1 MAHAPAAARAQP
13 GGSARR
19 RRHGRLWATAGGPSL
34 EITEIDY
41 AEVLREKQGL
51 AATIDSII
59 EAAMSGPTLTVDD
72 AAMRAV
78 IDIIQ
83 DPAKLEQMM
92 QTLEQTASRSPQ
104 GVELQTA
111 ALLNIVRGLV
121 DYVGRTDPQQLNT
134 IFEQFGR
141 GARHLSVEAM
151 IALLAERKRPEA
163 MAGSVNVVSALIES
177 MSDESVAGFVADSV
191 VAERGASERL
201 AHAFRSLV
209 PEFDRQRQLLA
220 LAREEVAAS
229 EMAREQDPEEFKG
242 LWNGVEQMLTSYT
255 DARYVSEDY
264 ARELSHARTLPV
276 DVERVSDD
284 PPERIAAWLVDGQRR
299 GAAQP
304 RSGSADRPAAHRDRP
319 VALARHRRHGRH
331 ARRRPGAR
339 RPLRSGV
346 ARSSRRSSSRGIPA
360 RSGRPHA
367 AAALDRFARGSLMKH
382 VAPYLRSADDESY
395 ERFKRICH
403 AIGPSIIAPLAEVLA
418 AEQDARARKHLR
430 DLLVGFGPRG
440 AEAVRPLLNAQSWEV
455 RRTAA
460 FLLREFGG
468 AEGLKELV
476 PLLADSEPLV
486 QREAVQGLMLNGTKE
501 AAVILLNALTAA
513 KGRRANAARRSAEDA
528 RPARRAALQLPR
540 PADGSRTVPAA
551 LPDGH
556 RGAGIVWRRRR
567 DRGPQG
573 GAAHRPLVDDLRQ
586 PEVRRAPPPT
596 RCAESARSARWTPCA
611 RRPRTARRAPAA
623 PPAPSC
629 AGARI
634 TSCRTDPAARLALY
648 DELLR
653 RFASG
658 TRAAQLY
665 AADHPLLG
673 RNVEGLLAALKA
685 LQQQQPSITD
695 RHRRQRVRRRRHA
708 AAQGQQRHEGS
719 DRSAAREQ
727 DRADLVRT
735 RRYGGGRSSA

>member
-1 MAHAPAAARAQP
+1 LAEFSRVCKAAARAVSLYP
-13 GGSARR
+13 GGHPAIGVSLTRLEQATARMTEAGPYTVQVLSDGLLIDGAKMAKPDPAVSELASLLH
-19 RRHGRLWATAGGPSL
+19 RHFIGRLTLNAGANSESWRTLLLLLARSPEEVRADGGIGKLWATAGGPSL
-34 EITEIDY
+34 EVAEIDY

-51 AATIDSII
+51 AATIESII

-78 IDIIQ
+78 ISIIE

-92 QTLEQTASRSPQ
+92 TELEKTAARSPQ

-121 DYVGRTDPQQLNT
+121 DYVGRTEPQRLNE

-177 MSDESVAGFVADSV
+177 MSDQSVAGFVADAV

-220 LAREEVAAS
+220 LAKDEVAQS
-229 EMAREQDPEEFKG
+229 DMAREQDAEEFKG

-255 DARYVSEDY
+255 DARYVSDDY

-284 PPERIAAWLVDGQRR
+284 PPERIAAWLATVSDASLRNLDQDLLNDLLHIETDPSRWRDVADTVVTHADDLVRVGHFDQAWRLIETVIEQGQPSPFRR
-299 GAAQP
+299 P
-304 RSGSADRPAAHRDRP
+304 HADE
-319 VALARHRRHGRH
+319 ALARFG
-331 ARRRPGAR
+331 
-339 RPLRSGV
+339 
-346 ARSSRRSSSRGIPA
+346 
-360 RSGRPHA
+360 
-367 AAALDRFARGSLMKH
+367 RGSLTKH
-382 VAPYLRSADDESY
+382 VAPHLRTADDESA
-395 ERFKRICH
+395 ERFVRVCH

-418 AEQDARARKHLR
+418 SEQDARARKRLR

-440 AEAVRPLLNAQSWEV
+440 AEAVRQLLNAKSWEM

-476 PLLADSEPLV
+476 PLLADTEPLV
-486 QREAVQGLMLNGTKE
+486 QREAVQGLMMNGSRD

-513 KGRRANAARRSAEDA
+513 RGAPRERLLGEVLKMRDQ
-528 RPARRAALQLPR
+528 RAAPLYGYLVRHMDRGAFPQLYLTSIE
-540 PADGSRTVPAA
+540 ALGAFGGAEAIEALKAA
-551 LPDGH
+551 LHTGH
-556 RGAGIVWRRRR
+556 WWTIFANRKF
-567 DRGPQG
+567 G
-573 GAAHRPLVDDLRQ
+573 GAAAHALRRIGTVGAMDALR
-586 PEVRRAPPPT
+586 EASTSGAP
-596 RCAESARSARWTPCA
+596 
-611 RRPRTARRAPAA
+611 
-623 PPAPSC
+623 
-629 AGARI
+629 GARG
-634 TSCRTDPAARLALY
+634 AAKAELA
-648 DELLR
+648 
-653 RFASG
+653 G
-658 TRAAQLY
+658 TA
-665 AADHPLLG
+665 
-673 RNVEGLLAALKA
+673 
-685 LQQQQPSITD
+685 
-695 RHRRQRVRRRRHA
+695 
-708 AAQGQQRHEGS
+708 
-719 DRSAAREQ
+719 
-727 DRADLVRT
+727 
-735 RRYGGGRSSA
+735 

>member
-1 MAHAPAAARAQP
+1 MPESPATPPLTQDAASRLAEFSRVCKAAARAVSLYP
-13 GGSARR
+13 GGHPAIAVSLSRLEQATARLTDAGPYKVQVLSDGLLIEGAR
-19 RRHGRLWATAGGPSL
+19 MAKPDPAVAELAALLHRHLIGRLTLNAGANIESWRTLLLLLARSPEEVRADGGIGRLWATAGGPSL

-72 AAMRAV
+72 AAMRTV
-78 IDIIQ
+78 VDIIQ
-83 DPAKLEQMM
+83 DSAKLEQLM
-92 QTLEQTASRSPQ
+92 QQLERTASRSPQ

-121 DYVGRTDPQQLNT
+121 DYVGRTEPQQLNA

-163 MAGSVNVVSALIES
+163 MSGSVNVVSALIES
-177 MSDESVAGFVADSV
+177 MSDASVAGFVADSV

-229 EMAREQDPEEFKG
+229 DMAREQDQEEFKG

-255 DARYVSEDY
+255 DARYVSEEY

-284 PPERIAAWLVDGQRR
+284 PPERIAAWLSTVSD
-299 GAAQP
+299 AA
-304 RSGSADRPAAHRDRP
+304 
-319 VALARHRRHGRH
+319 
-331 ARRRPGAR
+331 
-339 RPLRSGV
+339 LRSLDQDLLTDLLHIETDPSRWRDV
-346 ARSSRRSSSRGIPA
+346 ADTVVTHADDLVRVGHFDQAWSLIETVIEQGQPSPFR
-360 RSGRPHA
+360 RPHA
-367 AAALDRFARGSLMKH
+367 TAALDRFARGSLMKH
-382 VAPYLRSADDESY
+382 VAPHLRSADEERY
-395 ERFKRICH
+395 ERLKKVCH
-403 AIGPSIIAPLAEVLA
+403 AIGASIIAPLAEVLA
-418 AEQDARARKHLR
+418 AEQDARARKRLR

-501 AAVILLNALTAA
+501 AAVILLNALTDA
-513 KGRRANAARRSAEDA
+513 KGRARETLLGEVLKMRDQRAAPLYSYLVRQMDRGRFPQLYLTAIEALGSFGGADAIEALTVAMQTGHWWTLFANRKYGGAAAHALRRIGTVGAIEALRAASANAAPGA
-528 RPARRAALQLPR
+528 RAAARAEL
-540 PADGSRTVPAA
+540 
-551 LPDGH
+551 
-556 RGAGIVWRRRR
+556 AG
-567 DRGPQG
+567 
-573 GAAHRPLVDDLRQ
+573 
-586 PEVRRAPPPT
+586 
-596 RCAESARSARWTPCA
+596 
-611 RRPRTARRAPAA
+611 
-623 PPAPSC
+623 
-629 AGARI
+629 
-634 TSCRTDPAARLALY
+634 TS
-648 DELLR
+648 
-653 RFASG
+653 
-658 TRAAQLY
+658 
-665 AADHPLLG
+665 
-673 RNVEGLLAALKA
+673 
-685 LQQQQPSITD
+685 
-695 RHRRQRVRRRRHA
+695 
-708 AAQGQQRHEGS
+708 
-719 DRSAAREQ
+719 
-727 DRADLVRT
+727 
-735 RRYGGGRSSA
+735 

>member
-1 MAHAPAAARAQP
+1 MSDPTPTPPLAPDAANRLAEFSRVCKAAARAVSLYP
-13 GGSARR
+13 GGHPAIGVSLARLEQATTR
-19 RRHGRLWATAGGPSL
+19 LTEAGPYKVQVVSDGLLIDGARMAKPDPAVSELAALLHRHLIGRLTVNAGATAESWRTLLLLLARSPEEVRADGGLSRLWTTAGGPSL
-34 EITEIDY
+34 EIGEIDY

-83 DPAKLEQMM
+83 DPGKLEQLM
-92 QTLEQTASRSPQ
+92 QTLETTAARSPQ

-134 IFEQFGR
+134 VFEQFGR

-177 MSDESVAGFVADSV
+177 MSDGSVAGFVADAV

-201 AHAFRSLV
+201 AHAFRALV

-229 EMAREQDPEEFKG
+229 EMGREEDPEDFKG

-284 PPERIAAWLVDGQRR
+284 PPERIAGWLATVSD
-299 GAAQP
+299 AA
-304 RSGSADRPAAHRDRP
+304 
-319 VALARHRRHGRH
+319 
-331 ARRRPGAR
+331 
-339 RPLRSGV
+339 LRSLDQDLLTDLLLIETDPSRWRDV
-346 ARSSRRSSSRGIPA
+346 ADTVVTHADDLVRVGHFDQAWRLIETLVEQGQPSPFRK
-360 RSGRPHA
+360 PHA

-382 VAPYLRSADDESY
+382 VAPHLRTAGEEQF
-395 ERFKRICH
+395 ERFKRVCH

-418 AEQDARARKHLR
+418 AEQDGRARKRLR
-430 DLLVGFGPRG
+430 DVLVGFGPRG

-486 QREAVQGLMLNGTKE
+486 QREAVQGLMLNGSKE
-501 AAVILLNALTAA
+501 AAVILLHALTHA
-513 KGRRANAARRSAEDA
+513 KGPVRDTLLGEVLKMRDQ
-528 RPARRAALQLPR
+528 RAAPLYSYLVRQM
-540 PADGSRTVPAA
+540 
-551 LPDGH
+551 
-556 RGAGIVWRRRR
+556 
-567 DRGPQG
+567 DRGRFPQLYLTAIEALGSYGGADAIEALKVALHTGHWWTIFANRKYG
-573 GAAHRPLVDDLRQ
+573 GAAAHALR
-586 PEVRRAPPPT
+586 RIGT
-596 RCAESARSARWTPCA
+596 
-611 RRPRTARRAPAA
+611 
-623 PPAPSC
+623 
-629 AGARI
+629 AGAM
-634 TSCRTDPAARLALY
+634 DALR
-648 DELLR
+648 EAS
-653 RFASG
+653 ASG
-658 TRAAQLY
+658 APGA
-665 AADHPLLG
+665 
-673 RNVEGLLAALKA
+673 
-685 LQQQQPSITD
+685 
-695 RHRRQRVRRRRHA
+695 
-708 AAQGQQRHEGS
+708 
-719 DRSAAREQ
+719 RSAARAEL
-727 DRADLVRT
+727 AGT
-735 RRYGGGRSSA
+735 A

>member
-1 MAHAPAAARAQP
+1 LAEFSRVCKAAARAVSLYP
-13 GGSARR
+13 GGHPAIGVSLTRLEQATARMTEAGPYKLQVLSDGLVIDGAKMPKPDPAVSELASLLH
-19 RRHGRLWATAGGPSL
+19 RHFIGRLTLNAGANSESWRTLLLLLARSPEEVRADGGIGKLWSTAGGPSL
-34 EITEIDY
+34 EIAEVDY

-78 IDIIQ
+78 INIIE

-92 QTLEQTASRSPQ
+92 TELEKTAARSPQ

-121 DYVGRTDPQQLNT
+121 DYVGRTEPQRLNE

-177 MSDESVAGFVADSV
+177 MSDQSVAGFVADAV

-220 LAREEVAAS
+220 LAKDEVAQS
-229 EMAREQDPEEFKG
+229 DMAREQDAEEFKG

-255 DARYVSEDY
+255 DARYVSDDY

-284 PPERIAAWLVDGQRR
+284 PPERIAGWLATVSDASLRNLDQDLLNDLLHIETDPSRWRDVADTVVTHADDLVRVGHFDQAWRLIGTVIEQGQPSPFRR
-299 GAAQP
+299 P
-304 RSGSADRPAAHRDRP
+304 HADE
-319 VALARHRRHGRH
+319 ALARFG
-331 ARRRPGAR
+331 
-339 RPLRSGV
+339 
-346 ARSSRRSSSRGIPA
+346 
-360 RSGRPHA
+360 
-367 AAALDRFARGSLMKH
+367 RGSLTKH
-382 VAPYLRSADDESY
+382 VAPHLRAADDESA
-395 ERFKRICH
+395 ERFAKVCH

-418 AEQDARARKHLR
+418 SEQDPRARKRLR
-430 DLLVGFGPRG
+430 DVLVGFGSRG
-440 AEAVRPLLNAQSWEV
+440 AEAIRPLLNAKSWEV

-486 QREAVQGLMLNGTKE
+486 QREAVQGLMMNGSKD
-501 AAVILLNALTAA
+501 AAVILLNALTTA
-513 KGRRANAARRSAEDA
+513 KG
-528 RPARRAALQLPR
+528 PARERLLAEILKMRDQRAAPLYGYLVRHLDRGAFPR
-540 PADGSRTVPAA
+540 LYLTSIEALGAFGGVEAIEALKAA
-551 LPDGH
+551 LHTGH
-556 RGAGIVWRRRR
+556 WWTIFANRKF
-567 DRGPQG
+567 G
-573 GAAHRPLVDDLRQ
+573 GAAAHALRRIGTVGAMDALR
-586 PEVRRAPPPT
+586 EASATGAP
-596 RCAESARSARWTPCA
+596 
-611 RRPRTARRAPAA
+611 
-623 PPAPSC
+623 
-629 AGARI
+629 GARG
-634 TSCRTDPAARLALY
+634 AAKA
-648 DELLR
+648 ELG
-653 RFASG
+653 G
-658 TRAAQLY
+658 TA
-665 AADHPLLG
+665 
-673 RNVEGLLAALKA
+673 
-685 LQQQQPSITD
+685 
-695 RHRRQRVRRRRHA
+695 
-708 AAQGQQRHEGS
+708 
-719 DRSAAREQ
+719 
-727 DRADLVRT
+727 
-735 RRYGGGRSSA
+735 

>member
-1 MAHAPAAARAQP
+1 MPDAANRLAEFSRVCKAAARAVSLYP
-13 GGSARR
+13 GGHPAIAASLSRLEQATARVTDAGPYKVQVLSDGLLIDGAR
-19 RRHGRLWATAGGPSL
+19 MAKPDPAVAELAGLLHRQLIGRLTLNAGANAESWRTLLLLLSRSPEEVRGDGGIGRLWATAGGPSL

-59 EAAMSGPTLTVDD
+59 EASMSGPTLTVDD
-72 AAMRAV
+72 AAIRAV
-78 IDIIQ
+78 VDIIQ
-83 DPAKLEQMM
+83 DSAKLEQLM
-92 QTLEQTASRSPQ
+92 QKLELTASRSPQ

-177 MSDESVAGFVADSV
+177 MNDESVAGFVADSV

-229 EMAREQDPEEFKG
+229 DMAREQDQEEFKG

-284 PPERIAAWLVDGQRR
+284 PPERIAAWLSTVSD
-299 GAAQP
+299 AA
-304 RSGSADRPAAHRDRP
+304 
-319 VALARHRRHGRH
+319 
-331 ARRRPGAR
+331 
-339 RPLRSGV
+339 LRSLDQDLLTDLLHIENDP
-346 ARSSRRSSSRGIPA
+346 SRWRDIADTVTTHADDLVRVGHFDQAWRLIETVIDQGSPSPFR
-360 RSGRPHA
+360 RPHA
-367 AAALDRFARGSLMKH
+367 TAALDRFAKGSLIKH
-382 VAPYLRSADDESY
+382 VAPYLRSADEERY
-395 ERFKRICH
+395 ERFRHICH
-403 AIGPSIIAPLAEVLA
+403 SIGPSIIVPLAEVLA
-418 AEQDARARKHLR
+418 IEQHAGARQHLR

-455 RRTAA
+455 RRTAG

-476 PLLADSEPLV
+476 PLLADTEPLV

-501 AAVILLNALTAA
+501 AAVILLDALTANTG
-513 KGRRANAARRSAEDA
+513 KTRETLLAEVLRMRDH
-528 RPARRAALQLPR
+528 RAAPLYSYLVRQMHREQFPQLYLTAIEALGSFGG
-540 PADGSRTVPAA
+540 ADAIEALTVAMHT
-551 LPDGH
+551 GH
-556 RGAGIVWRRRR
+556 WLTFFANRKY
-567 DRGPQG
+567 G
-573 GAAHRPLVDDLRQ
+573 GAAAHALRRIGTVGAMDALREAAANGA
-586 PEVRRAPPPT
+586 PGARAAA
-596 RCAESARSARWTPCA
+596 RAEL
-611 RRPRTARRAPAA
+611 
-623 PPAPSC
+623 
-629 AGARI
+629 AGA
-634 TSCRTDPAARLALY
+634 
-648 DELLR
+648 
-653 RFASG
+653 G
-658 TRAAQLY
+658 
-665 AADHPLLG
+665 
-673 RNVEGLLAALKA
+673 
-685 LQQQQPSITD
+685 
-695 RHRRQRVRRRRHA
+695 
-708 AAQGQQRHEGS
+708 
-719 DRSAAREQ
+719 
-727 DRADLVRT
+727 
-735 RRYGGGRSSA
+735 